1 MGDLDREL
9 KEWKNKNTL
18 VPQPQVLDWFVQ
30 LILAVQ
36 YIHSQK
42 MLHRDLKCKNVFLT
56 ENKTV
61 KIGKF
66 KIACLIA
73 VRAKIIFKPKQEI
86 S

>member
-1 MGDLDREL
+1 M
-9 KEWKNKNTL
+9 
-18 VPQPQVLDWFVQ
+18 VPQDQVLDWLVQ

-61 KIGKF
+61 KIGTCCF
-66 KIACLIA
+66 IQI
-73 VRAKIIFKPKQEI
+73 
-86 S
+86 